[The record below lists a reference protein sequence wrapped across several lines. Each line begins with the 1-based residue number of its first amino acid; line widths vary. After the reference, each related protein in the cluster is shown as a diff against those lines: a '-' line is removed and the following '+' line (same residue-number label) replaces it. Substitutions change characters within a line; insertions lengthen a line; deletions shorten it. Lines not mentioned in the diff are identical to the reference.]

1 MSAKLQKCA
10 KRRRRRFSCIGNYWM
25 RIIVPGYFSLSY
37 SECLRKAS
45 SASKGEEGVF
55 AWVCVDCVTEEVT
68 LILE

>member
-1 MSAKLQKCA
+1 
-10 KRRRRRFSCIGNYWM
+10 M